1 MARKLSRNPHVDP
14 WKKASTGIM
23 NVPTFDRFKPGE
35 DKGLSD
41 PSWGGGKLGAV
52 STGAGENLQRTLK
65 PIARILPTMQEHA
78 QHGWEGMTGEYED
91 VPWSKGWESLNEPV
105 GRGLGAFQTL
115 MSPISGAYTAL
126 FDEPVSETLQ
136 QYGGM
141 DKETADMAA
150 MGLGVALP
158 LGWLG
163 FSKWAKINPFA
174 TEVLAEKLFGKTM
187 PGTHWARGTVDTDQT
202 RRNILK
208 AGAVTA
214 GATAAGGPAARGL
227 IGKAGARVAPIVAK
241 SPVLTTISGTLATF
255 VRNLSSANE
264 RQIADDVAARQRARD
279 SGSSRVAGETMD
291 DEARRIRRNVENDN
305 WETVLYSDKNREA
318 WAIDEVFHEGPQ
330 WSETSNTWA
339 RGRNGLNQVLEDEY
353 VTSQSGRTHS
363 AWGEAETTP
372 GRVATDAEYQSWIR
386 QMVNEGYELDL
397 ATDIAKMKRLW
408 GTIPDTGFR
417 PGLED
422 RIMRSVAH
430 RPPWSEDS
438 IYRSGDPRFMDESVN
453 VYNKEVAGRTDHGYT
468 AQTEKINEWD
478 ETLRAIEWYQKND
491 PETLIRVLREQREL
505 WNNPPDGRATRFDA
519 KFDETGS
526 YTGSYGSE
534 PGAYPYDHQIKVLDN
549 LIAET
554 EALIKPLQK
563 VERGRAPGP
572 GSLQQR
578 LDRAAAERAR
588 QAAKKDKKKEDGFSW
603 LDPMG
608 WRKHPWFGGKE

>member
-1 MARKLSRNPHVDP
+1 
-14 WKKASTGIM
+14 
-23 NVPTFDRFKPGE
+23 
-35 DKGLSD
+35 
-41 PSWGGGKLGAV
+41 
-52 STGAGENLQRTLK
+52 
-65 PIARILPTMQEHA
+65 
-78 QHGWEGMTGEYED
+78 
-91 VPWSKGWESLNEPV
+91 SLNEPV

-115 MSPISGAYTAL
+115 MSPISGAYMAL

-141 DKETADMAA
+141 DKETADMTA

-214 GATAAGGPAARGL
+214 GATAVGGPAARGL

-372 GRVATDAEYQSWIR
+372 GRVATDA
-386 QMVNEGYELDL
+386 
-397 ATDIAKMKRLW
+397 
-408 GTIPDTGFR
+408 
-417 PGLED
+417 
-422 RIMRSVAH
+422 
-430 RPPWSEDS
+430 
-438 IYRSGDPRFMDESVN
+438 
-453 VYNKEVAGRTDHGYT
+453 
-468 AQTEKINEWD
+468 
-478 ETLRAIEWYQKND
+478 
-491 PETLIRVLREQREL
+491 
-505 WNNPPDGRATRFDA
+505 
-519 KFDETGS
+519 
-526 YTGSYGSE
+526 
-534 PGAYPYDHQIKVLDN
+534 
-549 LIAET
+549 
-554 EALIKPLQK
+554 
-563 VERGRAPGP
+563 
-572 GSLQQR
+572 
-578 LDRAAAERAR
+578 
-588 QAAKKDKKKEDGFSW
+588 
-603 LDPMG
+603 
-608 WRKHPWFGGKE
+608 